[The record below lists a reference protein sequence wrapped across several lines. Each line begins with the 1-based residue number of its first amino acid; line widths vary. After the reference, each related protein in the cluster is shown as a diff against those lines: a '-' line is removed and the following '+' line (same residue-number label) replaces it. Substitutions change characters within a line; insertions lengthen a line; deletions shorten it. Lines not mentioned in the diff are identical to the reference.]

1 MNTVHFQ
8 KTAKFGQTFPLKMT
22 YYQQQFISIRE
33 KSFPKDYLC
42 KQVIRGKEFID
53 SHFHNPIVL
62 QDIAQEAYFSKFHFL
77 RLFKLIYGK
86 TPHQYLTEVRIEQA
100 KQLLKTDI
108 TISEVCFAVGFD
120 SVSSFKGLFKRYTI
134 VTPSTYRRQYAYPQ
148 PITQSSLRFLP
159 YFLSLKKSNF
169 QDIQPR
175 TNTDL
180 CASSN

>member
-120 SVSSFKGLFKRYTI
+120 SVSSFKGLFKRYAQHLPKAI
-134 VTPSTYRRQYAYPQ
+134 RLPSTHYTIFFAIFTLFSLVKKKQFSRHPTSHQYR
-148 PITQSSLRFLP
+148 SLCFL
-159 YFLSLKKSNF
+159 
-169 QDIQPR
+169 
-175 TNTDL
+175 
-180 CASSN
+180 